1 MQGQQLLRVVLYR
14 LFDWH
19 ANGQF
24 REMLTKCE
32 ESYACCTAV
41 PCRADAPM
49 CNIQPKNGTISAG
62 ALDQLSRSSRAGLRA
77 TAEGAVE
84 VIVSGHATGQ

>member
-1 MQGQQLLRVVLYR
+1 
-14 LFDWH
+14 
-19 ANGQF
+19 
-24 REMLTKCE
+24 
-32 ESYACCTAV
+32 
-41 PCRADAPM
+41 M
-49 CNIQPKNGTISAG
+49 CNIQPEDGTISAG